1 MECRMGTSGSGLG
14 GERSGA
20 GGGGFV
26 VAPTISARSRVQVDR
41 GASAFW
47 GDAFRPFYLGGV
59 IFGAG
64 AVPLWLGVWY
74 YQYLSPTLPG
84 MFWHMHE
91 MVFGFAVAIIIGF
104 LFTAGRNWTGLPLP
118 AGMPLAI
125 LFGLWIGA
133 RVGMFV
139 AYGLVTA
146 VVDVSL
152 LVIVAGVLAFKFIRA
167 RSWSNMPLVLVL
179 SALASVNMV
188 FHGAVQGLVEV
199 SPVVVAESGLMLVV
213 LVEMIVGGR
222 VVPAFTASAVPG
234 VRHFRSLWLQRGSF
248 GLAAAVFGG
257 DALGMPAMV
266 LTPLAIVAAGVV
278 GVQAA
283 GWNPWAVRGRP
294 MLWVLHAGYWFIP
307 VGLLLLGLS
316 AAQVVSRSAA
326 VHALAVGS
334 TGGLIMGMITR
345 TALGHSG
352 RPVRAGRLE
361 VAVYVLVLLSAVLRV
376 GASLIP
382 VVYLPGVF
390 AAGIAWT
397 GSLVVYLVGYIP
409 VLTGSRVRREA
420 APVRAA

>member
-1 MECRMGTSGSGLG
+1 
-14 GERSGA
+14 
-20 GGGGFV
+20 
-26 VAPTISARSRVQVDR
+26 
-41 GASAFW
+41 
-47 GDAFRPFYLGGV
+47 
-59 IFGAG
+59 
-64 AVPLWLGVWY
+64 
-74 YQYLSPTLPG
+74 
-84 MFWHMHE
+84 
-91 MVFGFAVAIIIGF
+91 
-104 LFTAGRNWTGLPLP
+104 
-118 AGMPLAI
+118 
-125 LFGLWIGA
+125 
-133 RVGMFV
+133 
-139 AYGLVTA
+139 
-146 VVDVSL
+146 
-152 LVIVAGVLAFKFIRA
+152 
-167 RSWSNMPLVLVL
+167 
-179 SALASVNMV
+179 
-188 FHGAVQGLVEV
+188 
-199 SPVVVAESGLMLVV
+199 
-213 LVEMIVGGR
+213 
-222 VVPAFTASAVPG
+222 
-234 VRHFRSLWLQRGSF
+234 
-248 GLAAAVFGG
+248 
-257 DALGMPAMV
+257 
-266 LTPLAIVAAGVV
+266 
-278 GVQAA
+278 
-283 GWNPWAVRGRP
+283 